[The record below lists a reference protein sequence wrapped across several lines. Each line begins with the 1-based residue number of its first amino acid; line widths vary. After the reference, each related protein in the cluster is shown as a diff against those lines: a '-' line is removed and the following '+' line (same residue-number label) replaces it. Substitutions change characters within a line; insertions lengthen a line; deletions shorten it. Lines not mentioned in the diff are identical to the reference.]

1 MRVKNCIAT
10 LALASQVH
18 VGERHCWTTAKP
30 FSTKEML
37 CSSRVDRSQALGMEM
52 QELGRPAMIDE
63 LSERYL
69 PEQCIILA
77 RWYLLKGECLM
88 RQSLSDEEKGSR
100 APEDVAACLIFGII
114 TENLRKSH
122 VDKAM
127 FETGPVPGLWQMI
140 SETKLGIFPE
150 K

>member
-1 MRVKNCIAT
+1 
-10 LALASQVH
+10 
-18 VGERHCWTTAKP
+18 
-30 FSTKEML
+30 
-37 CSSRVDRSQALGMEM
+37 MEM
-52 QELGRPAMIDE
+52 QELWSPAMIDE
-63 LSERYL
+63 PSERYL

-77 RWYLLKGECLM
+77 RWYLFNGGYSM

-100 APEDVAACLIFGII
+100 APEDVAACLIFGLI
-114 TENLRKSH
+114 TDNLRKSH

-140 SETKLGIFPE
+140 SETKLGMFPE